1 MAQACPQCG
10 RATDDVVVRC
20 VCGFPP
26 ESAFVIRPG
35 FALAVFGTLAV
46 PFLVGAC
53 VVLARLVEQPS
64 PEALGNFV
72 GLLGPGALLAFLALR
87 GLVEG
92 RKNALAGLTTRFWG
106 IAFSAFASATIFSM
120 IHSPAVVISVD
131 RDDGRLWDGG
141 PASSQVHDALA
152 RLTRPARARAADRYN
167 CKGDER

>member
-1 MAQACPQCG
+1 L
-10 RATDDVVVRC
+10 VRC

-46 PFLVGAC
+46 P
-53 VVLARLVEQPS
+53 
-64 PEALGNFV
+64 ALGNFV
-72 GLLGPGALLAFLALR
+72 GVLGPGALLAFLALR

-141 PASSQVHDALA
+141 PASSQVHDALEWVTA
-152 RLTRPARARAADRYN
+152 PARARAADRHD